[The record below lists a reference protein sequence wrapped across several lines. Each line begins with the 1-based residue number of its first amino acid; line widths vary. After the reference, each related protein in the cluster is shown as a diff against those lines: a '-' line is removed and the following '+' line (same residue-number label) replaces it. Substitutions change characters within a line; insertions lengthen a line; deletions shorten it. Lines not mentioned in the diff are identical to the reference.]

1 MVDGGTHHLKTDEN
15 ASLST
20 IVSVPTQTT
29 PTYNPQSQ
37 NKEAIPIETPA
48 ESTESSSLGALEIL
62 PVELIFRILDFMD
75 PRQYSGLPCTCQ
87 RALLIVNRKLEFEE
101 ACYTTLSFWKSATA
115 PYVNRITLAPLECGW
130 ENVCICYGPD
140 PNESDSD
147 L

>member
-48 ESTESSSLGALEIL
+48 ESTESSSLG
-62 PVELIFRILDFMD
+62 FMD

-101 ACYTTLSFWKSATA
+101 ACCTTLSFWKSATA

>member
-1 MVDGGTHHLKTDEN
+1 MVDGGTHHLKIDEN

-20 IVSVPTQTT
+20 MISVPMQTT
-29 PTYNPQSQ
+29 PTCNPQSQ
-37 NKEAIPIETPA
+37 LKEAIEIEDPA
-48 ESTESSSLGALEIL
+48 KSTEPSSLGALDLL
-62 PVELIFRILDFMD
+62 PLELIFRILDFMD

-87 RALLIVNRKLEFEE
+87 RALLIVNRKLEFDEVD
-101 ACYTTLSFWKSATA
+101 YTTLSFWKSATA
-115 PYVNRITLAPLECGW
+115 PYVNRITLAPFECGW